1 MIGERR
7 ELIDRRV
14 SRLGGRR
21 ATDRPPVSV
30 HVVEALRQQWNRHPT
45 APSADQL
52 SAPSGGAASAVTDP
66 KAPEE

>member
-14 SRLGGRR
+14 SQRGGRR
-21 ATDRPPVSV
+21 ATDRPPVAV
-30 HVVEALRQQWNRHPT
+30 HFVEALRQQWNRHPT

-52 SAPSGGAASAVTDP
+52 DTPSAGALSAVTDS